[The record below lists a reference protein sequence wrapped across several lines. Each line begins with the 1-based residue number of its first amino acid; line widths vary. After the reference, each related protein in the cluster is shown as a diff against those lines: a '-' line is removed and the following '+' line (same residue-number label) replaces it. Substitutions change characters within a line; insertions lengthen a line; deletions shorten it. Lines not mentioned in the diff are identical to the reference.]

1 MEGVDDIGVVE
12 VGRSSLVSD
21 VDRMCEGQVPDREG
35 LELGVAGGSAV
46 LVLVIELRQAG
57 GKLARAGAGGGDHD
71 ERTGGLDELVLA
83 IAVVGHDQ
91 VDVVRIA
98 LDGIV
103 QLGGNAE
110 RVQAI
115 AEDIGSGLAG
125 VLGDDHGRDGKAVTT
140 EQVNQAQHVLVIGN
154 AQVATGLVLLDM
166 VGVDGNDDLNVIGNA
181 LEHAELAIR
190 LKTRQHAA
198 RVIVVKQL
206 AAKLQI
212 QLAAKL
218 RDALLNM
225 SGLQLDILRVV
236 ETLAHI
242 WLPSRFVNKVP
253 TRL

>member
-12 VGRSSLVSD
+12 ICRGRLVGD
-21 VDRMCEGQVPDREG
+21 VDRMREGKVPDREG
-35 LELGVAGGSAV
+35 LELGVAGGGAV
-46 LVLVIELRQAG
+46 LVLVIKLRQAG
-57 GKLARAGAGGGDHD
+57 GELTRARTRRGDHD
-71 ERTGGLDELVLA
+71 ERTGGLDKLVLA
-83 IAVVGHDQ
+83 VAVVGHDQ
-91 VDVVRIA
+91 IDVVGIA

-115 AEDIGSGLAG
+115 AEDIGGGLAG
-125 VLGDDHGRDGKAVTT
+125 VLGDNHGRDSKTVAA
-140 EQVNQAQHVLVIGN
+140 EQVDQAQNVLVIGN
-154 AQVATGLVLLDM
+154 AQVTASLVLLD
-166 VGVDGNDDLNVIGNA
+166 VVRVNGDDDLNVVGYA
-181 LEHAELAIR
+181 LEHAKLAVR

-212 QLAAKL
+212 EFAAKL

-236 ETLAHI
+236 ETLAHV
-242 WLPSRFVNKVP
+242 WLPSRFH
-253 TRL
+253 LMF

>member
-1 MEGVDDIGVVE
+1 M
-12 VGRSSLVSD
+12 
-21 VDRMCEGQVPDREG
+21 
-35 LELGVAGGSAV
+35 
-46 LVLVIELRQAG
+46 
-57 GKLARAGAGGGDHD
+57 
-71 ERTGGLDELVLA
+71 
-83 IAVVGHDQ
+83 
-91 VDVVRIA
+91 
-98 LDGIV
+98 

-115 AEDIGSGLAG
+115 AEHIGGGLAG
-125 VLGDDHGRDGKAVTT
+125 VLGDNHGRDGKTVAA
-140 EQVNQAQHVLVIGN
+140 EQIDQAQNVLVIGN
-154 AQVATGLVLLDM
+154 AQVTASLVLLD
-166 VGVDGNDDLNVIGNA
+166 VVRVNGDDDLDVVCNA
-181 LEHAELAIR
+181 LEHAKLAIR

-242 WLPSRFVNKVP
+242 WLPSRFH
-253 TRL
+253 LMF

>member
-1 MEGVDDIGVVE
+1 MEGVDDIGIVE
-12 VGRSSLVSD
+12 VGRGSLIGD
-21 VDRMCEGQVPDREG
+21 VDRMREGQIPNREG
-35 LELGVAGGSAV
+35 LELGVAGGGTV
-46 LVLVIELRQAG
+46 LVLMIELRQAG
-57 GKLARAGAGGGDHD
+57 GELARAGAGSGDHD
-71 ERTGGLDELVLA
+71 ERAGGLDKLVLA

-115 AEDIGSGLAG
+115 AKHIGGGLAG
-125 VLGDDHGRDGKAVTT
+125 VLGDDHGRDSKTVTA
-140 EQVNQAQHVLVIGN
+140 EQVDQAQHVLVIGN
-154 AQVATGLVLLDM
+154 AQVTASLVLLD
-166 VGVDGNDDLNVIGNA
+166 VVRVNGDDDLDVVCNA
-181 LEHAELAIR
+181 LEHAKLAIR

-225 SGLQLDILRVV
+225 SGLQLDVLRVV

-242 WLPSRFVNKVP
+242 WLPSRFLN
-253 TRL
+253 